1 MAPLLAPS
9 WTRAGYKG
17 QLDNAIK
24 KACNLEVDA
33 DNLDQ
38 PGLQQAMG
46 DNLDQPESQN
56 TMVIVESDSQES
68 LVIAGNL
75 DQPGSQDTLGSQES
89 EINALLNLQLAY
101 SDEYMSGVGE
111 EEEKEEKEIV
121 LLTSDDVY
129 DKSFDSK

>member
-1 MAPLLAPS
+1 VAPS

-68 LVIAGNL
+68 LVIVGNL

-111 EEEKEEKEIV
+111 EEEEEKIV
-121 LLTSDDVY
+121 LLTSDDVH

>member
-1 MAPLLAPS
+1 
-9 WTRAGYKG
+9 
-17 QLDNAIK
+17 
-24 KACNLEVDA
+24 
-33 DNLDQ
+33 
-38 PGLQQAMG
+38 MG

-56 TMVIVESDSQES
+56 TMVIMESDSQES

-111 EEEKEEKEIV
+111 EEEKGEEEIV
-121 LLTSDDVY
+121 LLTSDDVH